1 VKDRQ
6 KLRKLR
12 PGGGWPEARGGKR
25 TIYLIRRYRATQ
37 HFRRQRQLPDANKV
51 IYQNCRVFQFLG
63 SLFSFHRQSDR
74 TYLFSTNV
82 AVDEFVELTEQFN
95 FKHGIEL
102 LNYHVKLT
110 ECATRVHE
118 CLSRKFDS
126 WVRNAYGEQDIHFVG
141 SACKYRPIL

>member
-1 VKDRQ
+1 MVNVEADKNFDTRFQ
-6 KLRKLR
+6 KIVEQ
-12 PGGGWPEARGGKR
+12 W
-25 TIYLIRRYRATQ
+25 
-37 HFRRQRQLPDANKV
+37 HANALSQV
-51 IYQNCRVFQFLG
+51 
-63 SLFSFHRQSDR
+63 DR